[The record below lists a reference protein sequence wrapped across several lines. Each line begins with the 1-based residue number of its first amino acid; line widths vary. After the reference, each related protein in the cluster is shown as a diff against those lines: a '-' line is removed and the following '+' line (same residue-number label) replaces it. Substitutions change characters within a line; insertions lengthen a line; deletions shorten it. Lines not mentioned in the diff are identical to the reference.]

1 MDTPETDP
9 FFDNRMAER
18 IRTLRNDR
26 GWSLDELSTICGISR
41 ATLSRLEKAEVSP
54 TATVLGRLCA
64 AFGLTMS
71 RLIAMVES
79 EFTSLITQHD
89 QTVWTDPETGFIRR
103 SISPPAQTLV
113 GEVLKC
119 EIPSAQTIEYKKPPR
134 SGLEHHLILLSGFL
148 TLTVDGNT
156 HDLRPGD
163 CLRYQ
168 LFGESTFR
176 TSDHSGAEY
185 ILCIL

>member
-1 MDTPETDP
+1 MNKSETDTS
-9 FFDNRMAER
+9 FDNRMAGR
-18 IRTLRNDR
+18 LKTLRDDR
-26 GWSLDELSTICGISR
+26 GWSLDNLSAICGISR
-41 ATLSRLEKAEVSP
+41 ATLSRLEKAKVSP
-54 TATVLGRLCA
+54 TATVLGRLCS

-71 RLIAMVES
+71 RLIASVES
-79 EFTSLITQHD
+79 EFTSLIAQHD
-89 QTVWTDPETGFIRR
+89 QTIWTDPETGFIRR
-103 SISPPAQTLV
+103 SISPPAQTLA

-119 EIPSAQTIEYKKPPR
+119 GIPPAQTIEYKMPPYP
-134 SGLEHHLILLSGFL
+134 GLEHHLILLSGFL

-168 LFGESTFR
+168 LFSGSTFR